1 VDDYS
6 QQVDA
11 RALAAAVR
19 MAVGDPEATVEGWHV
34 EPLRGLGFGAA
45 IHRVSGAASHRGV
58 RVPWSVIRKQ
68 VRDAGDSPADFSYWR
83 REPVAYACG
92 LLAELNGVAA
102 PRCFAQTEDADG
114 VVLWLE
120 DLADGDGGGW
130 TVERYA
136 LVARGLGQLG
146 GAYAGGRLVP
156 DRPWLSQG
164 LLASWVEQAAAG
176 FEVFA
181 EAVRD
186 PLLARLYPPEV
197 AAVMVELW
205 QARGRICAI
214 LAGWPQVL
222 SHLDAVPANVI
233 VGGGRIY
240 LIDWAFVGRAALG
253 EELAPLA
260 AGSGL
265 FGGLPA
271 EHLPAID
278 RVAFPAYLDGLR
290 EAGWSGDPARVRFA
304 YCASAAL
311 RYCVALTTWLVR
323 GINPDGTS
331 ADVGG
336 LRNPGQRALFESF
349 FERPFT
355 KVQQEFGASFRFLA
369 TGLGAEALE
378 LLPRVTGP
386 GAGR

>member
-1 VDDYS
+1 MDDS
-6 QQVDA
+6 SPQLDIE
-11 RALAAAVR
+11 ALTAAVR
-19 MAVGDPEATVEGWHV
+19 VALGRPEATVEGWQV

-45 IHRVSGAASHRGV
+45 IHRVSGVASHGGE
-58 RVPWSVIRKQ
+58 RVSWSVIRKQ

-83 REPVAYACG
+83 REPLAYACG
-92 LLAELNGVAA
+92 LLAELAGVAA
-102 PRCFAQTEDADG
+102 PRCFAHSQDAGG

-130 TVERYA
+130 TVERYG

-146 GAYAGGRLVP
+146 GACASGRPVP
-156 DRPWLSQG
+156 DWPWLSQG
-164 LLASWVEQAAAG
+164 FLASWVEQAAAG

-197 AAVMVELW
+197 AAVMIELW

-214 LAGWPQVL
+214 LVGWPQVL
-222 SHLDAVPANVI
+222 GHLDAVPSNVI
-233 VGGGRIY
+233 VRGGRTY
-240 LIDWAFVGRAALG
+240 LIDWAFLGRAAPG
-253 EELAPLA
+253 EELAPLV

-271 EHLPAID
+271 GHLPAID

-290 EAGWSGDPARVRFA
+290 AAGWSGDPARVRFA
-304 YCASAAL
+304 YCAAAAL
-311 RYCVALTTWLVR
+311 RYCVAVTTWLVC
-323 GINPDGTS
+323 GINPDGSS

-336 LRNPGQRALFESF
+336 LRDPGQRALWETF
-349 FERPFT
+349 FGRPFAE
-355 KVQQEFGASFRFLA
+355 VQQETAANFRFLA
-369 TGLGAEALE
+369 TGLGREALE
-378 LLPRVTGP
+378 QLPHFSVS
-386 GAGR
+386 